1 MGKRKN
7 RNQHYSGKELIARRQ
22 LDKQRQQAQ
31 ENGLRQRIRNINQ
44 LKKSMEAARQDMRQ
58 RMREGKDNGIS
69 D

>member
-1 MGKRKN
+1 MGRKR
-7 RNQHYSGKELIARRQ
+7 YSGKELIARRQ

-58 RMREGKDNGIS
+58 RIREGKDNGIS

>member
-1 MGKRKN
+1 MGRKR
-7 RNQHYSGKELIARRQ
+7 YSGKELIARRQ

>member
-7 RNQHYSGKELIARRQ
+7 RNQHYSGKELLARRQ

-44 LKKSMEAARQDMRQ
+44 LKIALPENMTAKNEGGKRQWHF
-58 RMREGKDNGIS
+58 
-69 D
+69 

>member
-1 MGKRKN
+1 MGRKR
-7 RNQHYSGKELIARRQ
+7 YSGKELIARRQ
-22 LDKQRQQAQ
+22 FDKQRQQAQ